1 MGQMIDFII
10 YTLAYFWPARMEEIK
25 CKRRQ
30 RHMDTYTRPR
40 TETYEYMSCVSQ
52 RLQLESPE
60 LPGPARSTRR
70 DYTDYD
76 IATSYHSGLS
86 GHGLYK

>member
-1 MGQMIDFII
+1 MIDFVI
-10 YTLAYFWPARMEEIK
+10 YILAYFWPARMEEIK

-30 RHMDTYTRPR
+30 RHMDKFTRPR
-40 TETYEYMSCVSQ
+40 TETYEYLSCVGQ
-52 RLQLESPE
+52 RLQLESPK
-60 LPGPARSTRR
+60 LPGPARSGRR

-86 GHGLYK
+86 GGGLYK

>member
-1 MGQMIDFII
+1 MIDFII

-25 CKRRQ
+25 CERRR
-30 RHMDTYTRPR
+30 RHMDKFTRPR